1 MSNYTPTTNFAAK
14 DSLPSGDPAKTIR
27 GAEFSTEFNDLASS
41 IASKAN
47 SANPI
52 FSGTVTL
59 DDLNVTGDTAL
70 GGTLGVTGGVDLS
83 STLDVTGATTLSS
96 TLDVTGAATLSSTL
110 GVTGDTTVG
119 GTLGVT
125 GNTTLGGTLEVT
137 GLLTADTING
147 GTY

>member
-27 GAEFSTEFNDLASS
+27 GSEFSTEFNEIASS

-59 DDLNVTGDTAL
+59 DDLNVSGDTAL
-70 GGTLGVTGGVDLS
+70 GGSLDVTGGVDLS
-83 STLDVTGATTLSS
+83 STLDVTGA
-96 TLDVTGAATLSSTL
+96 AALSSTL
-110 GVTGDTTVG
+110 GVTGATTVG

-137 GLLTADTING
+137 GLLTADTIDG

>member
-14 DSLPSGDPAKTIR
+14 DSLLSGDPAKTIR

-47 SANPI
+47 AANPI

-59 DDLNVTGDTAL
+59 DDLNVTGN
-70 GGTLGVTGGVDLS
+70 
-83 STLDVTGATTLSS
+83 
-96 TLDVTGAATLSSTL
+96 
-110 GVTGDTTVG
+110 TTV
-119 GTLGVT
+119 
-125 GNTTLGGTLEVT
+125 GGTLEVT
-137 GLLTADTING
+137 GLLTAGTIDG

>member
-27 GAEFSTEFNDLASS
+27 GSEFSTEFNELASS

-59 DDLNVTGDTAL
+59 DDLNVSGD
-70 GGTLGVTGGVDLS
+70 
-83 STLDVTGATTLSS
+83 
-96 TLDVTGAATLSSTL
+96 
-110 GVTGDTTVG
+110 
-119 GTLGVT
+119 
-125 GNTTLGGTLEVT
+125 TTLGGTLEVT
-137 GLLTADTING
+137 GLLTADTIDG

>member
-59 DDLNVTGDTAL
+59 DDLNVSGDTAL
-70 GGTLGVTGGVDLS
+70 GGTLDVTGGVDLS
-83 STLDVTGATTLSS
+83 STLDVTGAT
-96 TLDVTGAATLSSTL
+96 TLSSTL

-137 GLLTADTING
+137 GLLTADTIDG

>member
-14 DSLPSGDPAKTIR
+14 DSLLSGDPAKTIR
-27 GAEFSTEFNDLASS
+27 GSEFSTEFNDLASS

-59 DDLNVTGDTAL
+59 DDLNVSGD
-70 GGTLGVTGGVDLS
+70 
-83 STLDVTGATTLSS
+83 
-96 TLDVTGAATLSSTL
+96 
-110 GVTGDTTVG
+110 
-119 GTLGVT
+119 
-125 GNTTLGGTLEVT
+125 TTLGGTLEVT
-137 GLLTADTING
+137 GLLTADTIDG

>member
-96 TLDVTGAATLSSTL
+96 TL

>member
-27 GAEFSTEFNDLASS
+27 GSEFSTEFNDLASS

-59 DDLNVTGDTAL
+59 DDLNVSGDTAL
-70 GGTLGVTGGVDLS
+70 GGSLDVTGGVDLS

-96 TLDVTGAATLSSTL
+96 IL

-137 GLLTADTING
+137 GLLTADTIDG

>member
-14 DSLPSGDPAKTIR
+14 DSLLSGDPAKTIR

-59 DDLNVTGDTAL
+59 DDLNVSGDTAL
-70 GGTLGVTGGVDLS
+70 GGALDVTGGVDLS

-96 TLDVTGAATLSSTL
+96 TL

-119 GTLGVT
+119 GTL
-125 GNTTLGGTLEVT
+125 EVT
-137 GLLTADTING
+137 GLLTAGTIDG

>member
-59 DDLNVTGDTAL
+59 DDLNVSGDTAL
-70 GGTLGVTGGVDLS
+70 
-83 STLDVTGATTLSS
+83 
-96 TLDVTGAATLSSTL
+96 
-110 GVTGDTTVG
+110 G

-137 GLLTADTING
+137 GLLTADTIDG

>member
-27 GAEFSTEFNDLASS
+27 GSEFSTEFNEIASS

-59 DDLNVTGDTAL
+59 DDLNVSGDTAL
-70 GGTLGVTGGVDLS
+70 GGALDVTGGVDLS
-83 STLDVTGATTLSS
+83 STLGVTGAT
-96 TLDVTGAATLSSTL
+96 TLSSTL

-137 GLLTADTING
+137 GLLTADTIDG

>member
-59 DDLNVTGDTAL
+59 DDLNVSGDTAL
-70 GGTLGVTGGVDLS
+70 GGTLGVTGGVDFS
-83 STLDVTGATTLSS
+83 STLDVTGAT
-96 TLDVTGAATLSSTL
+96 TLSSTL

-137 GLLTADTING
+137 GLLTADTIDG

>member
-14 DSLPSGDPAKTIR
+14 DSLLSGDPAKTIR

-59 DDLNVTGDTAL
+59 DDLNVSGDTAL
-70 GGTLGVTGGVDLS
+70 GGTLDVTGGVDLS

-96 TLDVTGAATLSSTL
+96 TL
-110 GVTGDTTVG
+110 GVTGDTTV
-119 GTLGVT
+119 
-125 GNTTLGGTLEVT
+125 GGTLEVT
-137 GLLTADTING
+137 GLLTADTIDG

>member
-14 DSLPSGDPAKTIR
+14 DSLLSGDPAKTIR
-27 GAEFSTEFNDLASS
+27 GSEFSTEFNDLASS

-59 DDLNVTGDTAL
+59 DNLN
-70 GGTLGVTGGVDLS
+70 
-83 STLDVTGATTLSS
+83 
-96 TLDVTGAATLSSTL
+96 
-110 GVTGDTTVG
+110 
-119 GTLGVT
+119 VT

-137 GLLTADTING
+137 GLLTAGTIDG

>member
-27 GAEFSTEFNDLASS
+27 GSEFSTEFNEIASS

-59 DDLNVTGDTAL
+59 DDLNVSGDTAL
-70 GGTLGVTGGVDLS
+70 GGSLDVTGGVDLS
-83 STLDVTGATTLSS
+83 STLGVTGAT
-96 TLDVTGAATLSSTL
+96 TLSSTL

-119 GTLGVT
+119 GTLSVT

-137 GLLTADTING
+137 GLLTADTIDG